1 MADTDLLV
9 VSRGGVE
16 YKITRGELDTYIKGG
31 YTVVDSMLFNG
42 IDAYLGRTPTVAGN
56 RRTWTF
62 SCWTKRGRLTGSQV
76 MFSASNTDNSQFVDV
91 TINGSNQLELDI
103 LDNNSTRTIRHT
115 VAVFRDPSAWY
126 HVVLAVDTTQATATD
141 RIKLYVNNELLTTVA
156 GTGTF
161 PNLNAATQVNAN
173 TGSNAIGRRQGSAD
187 RYYDAYLSEL
197 NLIDGQALE
206 PSAFGKTGAF
216 GEWLPKKYRGTYGTN
231 GFYLEALDSADLGKD
246 TSGNGNN
253 WVNSTTVVQV
263 IDTPTDNFAV
273 MNPLAYSPS
282 MTHSNGN
289 LKLNGTLANWYGSP
303 ATIYVNSGKWYWET
317 TITSRGTYSQVG
329 LAEEDWLP
337 NSSPGLQSNA
347 YGYYSFNGN
356 AVRDGT
362 TTAYGA
368 TYTTGDVIGITLDYD
383 NGEITYYKNG
393 VSQGV
398 AFTGVTEKLTP
409 ASCLFGTATHNYNF
423 GQLPFAYAVPTG
435 FKALSTK
442 NLPDATVVPSENFD
456 VILGDGATIKDTAEA
471 VYPTQLSWIKG
482 LGVNNHQLIDSVRGL
497 DSVLQ
502 CNTTSTST
510 TYVTPVGN
518 SVAWNWKAG
527 TEVTNNEG
535 AIATQVS
542 ANSEAGF
549 SIVTWTKNGGS
560 GARTIGH
567 GLGGVP
573 QIVFFKEVDDPSNW
587 STYIGVTGSTTRDY
601 LYLNLVDAQ
610 GSDALQWDDTAPTST
625 EFTYNQTYSFGSGDS
640 DTMLGYFFRSIEG
653 YSKISTYTG
662 NGNANGPFVYTGF
675 RPAYVLAKR
684 TNGEDGWYI
693 LDAARNTV
701 NAVNSALFANASG
714 AENTVTDRVDLLS
727 NGFKLRTTSGP
738 NQTGAT
744 YIYMAFAE
752 QPFKN
757 TNAR

>member
-368 TYTTGDVIGITLDYD
+368 SYTTGDVIGITLDYD

>member
-16 YKITRGELDTYIKGG
+16 YKITRGELDAYIKGG

-303 ATIYVNSGKWYWET
+303 ATIYVDSGKWYWET

-409 ASCLFGTATHNYNF
+409 ASALYGTATHNYNF

-497 DSVLQ
+497 DNVLQ
-502 CNTTSTST
+502 CNTTSTTT

-744 YIYMAFAE
+744 YIYMAVAE

>member
-16 YKITRGELDTYIKGG
+16 YKITRGELDAYIKGG

-303 ATIYVNSGKWYWET
+303 ATIYVDSGKWYWET

-347 YGYYSFNGN
+347 YGYYSFDGN

-409 ASCLFGTATHNYNF
+409 ASALYGTATHNYNF

-471 VYPTQLSWIKG
+471 VYPTQLSWIKA

-497 DSVLQ
+497 DNVLQ
-502 CNTTSTST
+502 CNTTSTTT

-587 STYIGVTGSTTRDY
+587 TTYIGVTDSTTKDY

-693 LDAARNTV
+693 LDAARNTF

-744 YIYMAFAE
+744 YIYMAVAE

>member
-368 TYTTGDVIGITLDYD
+368 SYTTGDVIGITLDYD

-409 ASCLFGTATHNYNF
+409 ASALYGTATHNFNA

-497 DSVLQ
+497 DSILQ

>member
-16 YKITRGELDTYIKGG
+16 YKITRGELDAYIKGG

-206 PSAFGKTGAF
+206 PSAFGETGKF
-216 GEWLPKKYRGTYGTN
+216 GEWLPKKYTGTYGTN

-303 ATIYVNSGKWYWET
+303 ATIYVDSGKWYWET

-409 ASCLFGTATHNYNF
+409 ASALYGTATHNYNF

-497 DSVLQ
+497 DSILQ

-693 LDAARNTV
+693 LDAARNTF

-714 AENTVTDRVDLLS
+714 AENTVTNRVDLLS

-744 YIYMAFAE
+744 YIYMAVAE